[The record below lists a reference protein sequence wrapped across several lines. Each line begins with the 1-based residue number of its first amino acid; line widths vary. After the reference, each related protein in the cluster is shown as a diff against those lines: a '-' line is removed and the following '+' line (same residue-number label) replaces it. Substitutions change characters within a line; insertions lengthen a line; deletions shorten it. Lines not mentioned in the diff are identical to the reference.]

1 MGVGGATTTFFGS
14 SSSSVFGAGDAAL
27 GDGESSVSGG
37 GSTNLGIGGGLKSSS
52 VSGGGS
58 LKTGMGGGAFGSS
71 STVGG
76 GAGARL
82 GVGANTTGSGAL
94 ASSACTGEGA
104 VADAGEVDVFEAAE
118 VGGCGLVGRM
128 LGFRILICSSRISRV
143 SISVPT
149 TESLLRLIRISIGAV
164 LFRVGSFLSD
174 SRFLRAMVGGM
185 ISLKCLRRSTKRTI
199 VEW

>member
-1 MGVGGATTTFFGS
+1 M
-14 SSSSVFGAGDAAL
+14 
-27 GDGESSVSGG
+27 
-37 GSTNLGIGGGLKSSS
+37 GIGGGLKSSS

-58 LKTGMGGGAFGSS
+58 LKTGIGGGAFGSS

-94 ASSACTGEGA
+94 ASTAGIGEGAVA

-118 VGGCGLVGRM
+118 VGGCGLVGRI

-149 TESLLRLIRISIGAV
+149 TESRLLLIRISIIAV